1 MLGSVKTDWENP
13 EWQQRWASP
22 AAFASTFLDLTQ
34 DAQGQAEVGNFCSML
49 AKCRPLLLC
58 LNAFRYHQSCLTGHS
73 CHLSP
78 AIHSIAAAAQIEIAG
93 CFTPTHAPLST
104 AATFHQLTSP
114 GADHERGSYCA
125 SMSTCLSGLPSTI
138 PQTSLSCMSL
148 SDGELCHCLSPAPPT
163 ELNSHLMQ
171 VRGQE
176 GRWLLYHHL
185 HLLERCA
192 KRMPPSQPLAPANS
206 QGAPILEP
214 VMVPGAPGWHAL
226 NGHIAWFLPQL
237 LLICGCMQSLWGPEV
252 RLPAMPDS

>member
-1 MLGSVKTDWENP
+1 
-13 EWQQRWASP
+13 
-22 AAFASTFLDLTQ
+22 
-34 DAQGQAEVGNFCSML
+34 
-49 AKCRPLLLC
+49 
-58 LNAFRYHQSCLTGHS
+58 
-73 CHLSP
+73 
-78 AIHSIAAAAQIEIAG
+78 
-93 CFTPTHAPLST
+93 
-104 AATFHQLTSP
+104 
-114 GADHERGSYCA
+114 
-125 SMSTCLSGLPSTI
+125 
-138 PQTSLSCMSL
+138 
-148 SDGELCHCLSPAPPT
+148 
-163 ELNSHLMQ
+163 MQ

-252 RLPAMPDS
+252 RLPAMPGS